1 MAMMLSMYMNAGLIS
16 IFYPFSIFG
25 YALLEETRPRHVYWR
40 IVRIYTT
47 CLLLIKFLLNLSL
60 FGVILKSETF
70 KYYQGFLK
78 IGIYDYD
85 DMTDLI
91 TYMIPEILIIVFI
104 MINEIHLKLIGLYY
118 QIEEDIETINDGIQ
132 RNIQKGDEE
141 LVKQKKI

>member
-25 YALLEETRPRHVYWR
+25 YALLEETRPRHGYWK

-47 CLLLIKFLLNLSL
+47 CLLFIKFFLNLSA
-60 FGVILKSETF
+60 FGAILKSETF
-70 KYYQGFLK
+70 RYYQGFMK

-85 DMTDLI
+85 DMYDLI
-91 TYMIPEILIIVFI
+91 FYMIPEILIIVFI

-118 QIEEDIETINDGIQ
+118 QTEQDIETINDGIQ
-132 RNIQKGDEE
+132 RNI
-141 LVKQKKI
+141 

>member
-16 IFYPFSIFG
+16 IFYPFSVFG
-25 YALLEETRPRHVYWR
+25 YALLEETRPRHEFWR

-47 CLLLIKFLLNLSL
+47 CLLFIKFLLNLSA
-60 FGVILKSETF
+60 FSPILKSETF
-70 KYYQGFLK
+70 RYYQGFMK

-85 DMTDLI
+85 IMSELI
-91 TYMIPEILIIVFI
+91 LYMIPEILIIMFI

-118 QIEEDIETINDGIQ
+118 QTEQDIETINDGIQ

-141 LVKQKKI
+141 LVN